1 MLLILLPF
9 IHYTSTGF
17 SELFHLQA
25 LYRIPR
31 NTAHCGPTELRFSA
45 LVSGRP
51 SSFCSSASL
60 NATGLIFGKF
70 KGHRNVVLRAE
81 ENSDEIEIENVENV
95 ENEEENEG
103 SVVEEAEEAGEAEAE
118 EEEVETEERPPRKPR
133 IKLGE
138 IMGVNSLCAIGVFF
152 YISENVYKFCLT

>member
-1 MLLILLPF
+1 M
-9 IHYTSTGF
+9 
-17 SELFHLQA
+17 HLQA

-81 ENSDEIEIENVENV
+81 ENSDEIEIENVEN
-95 ENEEENEG
+95 EEENEE
-103 SVVEEAEEAGEAEAE
+103 SEVEGAEEAGEAEAE
-118 EEEVETEERPPRKPR
+118 EEEVVEMEERPPRKPR

-138 IMGVNSLCAIGVFF
+138 IMGVNSLCVIAGFF